1 MCKATYYAVTSTTN
15 SAKLDSAKNK
25 FCSVNALNEQSKY
38 ALETVIAQ
46 ELELPARESTTLAK
60 NN

>member
-1 MCKATYYAVTSTTN
+1 
-15 SAKLDSAKNK
+15 LDSAKNK
-25 FCSVNALNEQSKY
+25 FCSVNALNEQAKY

-46 ELELPARESTTLAK
+46 ELELPERESTTLAK